1 MTMTRM
7 FTAICLMLALA
18 QVLVMAPARAAK
30 DAKAPTFE
38 GTAVVLDGKTIEI
51 KGHKIRFYG
60 IDAPSPNQTCWYERG
75 EFPCG
80 RYAKQTLELNI
91 KDQELVCHQRSID
104 AKGRIHAVCY
114 DGKGQDVARNLLK
127 HGWSTIDQAL
137 AKALAKDTTTQD
149 KTIKDYSTAEA
160 EARRLK
166 LGLWNFKF
174 TRPHKWRAMMGVQD

>member
-1 MTMTRM
+1 M
-7 FTAICLMLALA
+7 ASGP
-18 QVLVMAPARAAK
+18 APASAAEA
-30 DAKAPTFE
+30 AKAPTVK

-51 KGHKIRFYG
+51 GGRKIRLYG
-60 IDAPSPNQTCWYERG
+60 IDAPNPNQTCWYDRG

-80 RYAKQTLELNI
+80 RYAKQTLGLNTM
-91 KDQELVCHQRSID
+91 DQELVCHQRSID

-127 HGWSTIDQAL
+127 HGWSTVDQAL
-137 AKALAKDTTTQD
+137 TKGDTTQN
-149 KTIKDYSTAEA
+149 KTIKEYFSAEV

-174 TRPHKWRAMMGVQD
+174 TRPHKWRSMMGIVD